1 MLSKSAARAFFLL
14 GTIDFAAVFLLLTWY
29 TAPAMIMRYMSQ
41 RESLCGPQDR
51 PSDCL
56 SDHGTGWLLWVSGA
70 WRAQQKWSVSALG
83 HVQCLS
89 DTAYDL
95 SERRGPNSFLACEEK
110 SMDEHRELRQQLMS
124 RLARIEGRLDK
135 VEKDR
140 RRGSNTLE
148 PDWEEQATVRQ
159 NDEVLDELAEEERL
173 QAIAIRA
180 ALQRMEDGTYGRCV
194 TCDAPIVPQRLEAL
208 PYATQCIACATQTE
222 QRGRTG
228 R

>member
-1 MLSKSAARAFFLL
+1 
-14 GTIDFAAVFLLLTWY
+14 
-29 TAPAMIMRYMSQ
+29 
-41 RESLCGPQDR
+41 
-51 PSDCL
+51 
-56 SDHGTGWLLWVSGA
+56 
-70 WRAQQKWSVSALG
+70 
-83 HVQCLS
+83 
-89 DTAYDL
+89 
-95 SERRGPNSFLACEEK
+95 
-110 SMDEHRELRQQLMS
+110 MDEYRELRQQLMS

-173 QAIAIRA
+173 QATAIRA

-194 TCDAPIVPQRLEAL
+194 TCDEPIVPQRLEAL

-222 QRGRTG
+222 QRSRAGR
-228 R
+228 

>member
-1 MLSKSAARAFFLL
+1 MQLRHKTLRTLAQVACP
-14 GTIDFAAVFLLLTWY
+14 LLLPY
-29 TAPAMIMRYMSQ
+29 IAGRLLEQ
-41 RESLCGPQDR
+41 RI
-51 PSDCL
+51 
-56 SDHGTGWLLWVSGA
+56 V
-70 WRAQQKWSVSALG
+70 
-83 HVQCLS
+83 
-89 DTAYDL
+89 
-95 SERRGPNSFLACEEK
+95 PNSFLACEENP
-110 SMDEHRELRQQLMS
+110 MDEYRELRQRLLS
-124 RLARIEGRLDK
+124 RLARLEGRLDK

-140 RRGSNTLE
+140 RRGSNALE

-180 ALQRMEDGTYGRCV
+180 ALQRLEDGTYGRCV
-194 TCDAPIVPQRLEAL
+194 TCAEPIVPQRLEAL